1 MFSID
6 IMSRIPVYEQLINQ
20 VQENILLGILKP
32 GDKMVSVRNLSME
45 LSVNPNTIQKAY
57 TELDRLGLIT
67 TVPGKGS
74 FISQD
79 ALDLVSSLSREKL
92 EDVRHLIEE
101 VKKAG
106 VTRKEL
112 VDLLEEIYKEN

>member
-20 VQENILLGILKP
+20 VQDNILLGILKP

-112 VDLLEEIYKEN
+112 VDLIEEIYKEN

>member
-20 VQENILLGILKP
+20 VQESILLGILKP
-32 GDKMVSVRNLSME
+32 GDKMISVRNLSME

-112 VDLLEEIYKEN
+112 VDLIEEIYKEK

>member
-6 IMSRIPVYEQLINQ
+6 IMSRIPVYEQLINH

-32 GDKMVSVRNLSME
+32 GDKMISVRNLSME

-112 VDLLEEIYKEN
+112 VDLIEEIYKEK

>member
-32 GDKMVSVRNLSME
+32 GDKMISVRNLSME
-45 LSVNPNTIQKAY
+45 LSINPNTIQKAY

-112 VDLLEEIYKEN
+112 VDLIEEIYKEK

>member
-32 GDKMVSVRNLSME
+32 GDKMISVRNLSME

-112 VDLLEEIYKEN
+112 VDLIEKIYKEK

>member
-32 GDKMVSVRNLSME
+32 GDKMISVRNLSME
-45 LSVNPNTIQKAY
+45 LSVNPNTIQKTY

-112 VDLLEEIYKEN
+112 VDLIEEIYKEK

>member
-112 VDLLEEIYKEN
+112 VDLIEEIYKEN

>member
-79 ALDLVSSLSREKL
+79 AIDLVSSLSREKL

-112 VDLLEEIYKEN
+112 VDLIEEIYKEN

>member
-32 GDKMVSVRNLSME
+32 GDKMISVRNLSME

-112 VDLLEEIYKEN
+112 VDLIEEIYKEK